1 MKLFLDTAV
10 IDEIEQG
17 AALGFID
24 GVTTNPAL
32 LSKQN
37 MKYKQA
43 IQKISSIIKDGTIF
57 AEVLADKA
65 EKMAAEAFELVT
77 WAPNICIKI
86 PMIPEGIK
94 AVPLIKKKNIPVTVT
109 LIYTPAQAMI
119 AHKSGADFVAPF
131 IARSNE
137 YGQDGIALIED
148 IAAIYR
154 THDVKTQ
161 ILAASIRTAV
171 DATKALAAGADS
183 LTVPY
188 PVVLQMMASPN
199 TDLTLNTFLK
209 LYQEKNIGSII

>member
-1 MKLFLDTAV
+1 MKLFLDTAI

-17 AALGFID
+17 VSLGIID

-43 IQKISSIIKDGTIF
+43 IQKISSIIGNGNIF

-65 EKMAAEAFELVT
+65 EEMAAEAFELVT

-94 AVPLIKKKNIPVTVT
+94 AVSLIKKENIPVTVT

-119 AHKSGADFVAPF
+119 AYKCGADYVAPF

-137 YGQDGIALIED
+137 FGQDGIKLIEN
-148 IAAIYR
+148 IAAIFK
-154 THDVKTQ
+154 THEIKTQ

-171 DATKALAAGADS
+171 DAANALAAGADS

-188 PVVLQMMASPN
+188 SVVLQMMASPN